1 MPRDMSVLRAELL
14 AATLNATTGHVVKTS
29 FGDYFE
35 KALKLKKMNGS
46 DKTDINNT
54 QSIVSHIM
62 KKLGH
67 HEDARNLM
75 KNALSG

>member
-1 MPRDMSVLRAELL
+1 MYGRGGAGGCAIPQ
-14 AATLNATTGHVVKTS
+14 
-29 FGDYFE
+29 
-35 KALKLKKMNGS
+35 KMNGS

-75 KNALSG
+75 KNVLSG